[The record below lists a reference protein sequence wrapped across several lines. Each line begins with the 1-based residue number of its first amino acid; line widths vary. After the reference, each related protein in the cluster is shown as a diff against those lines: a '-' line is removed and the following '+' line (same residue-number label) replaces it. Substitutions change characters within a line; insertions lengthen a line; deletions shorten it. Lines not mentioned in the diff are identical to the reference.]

1 MLNVRGCN
9 VLNAS
14 ITQPGECEDWV
25 ASVNVYGI
33 RLLKR
38 WVQYRAQAYAK
49 KEKAHKHIHIHMS
62 AHEQANT
69 LSTYQ

>member
-1 MLNVRGCN
+1 
-9 VLNAS
+9 
-14 ITQPGECEDWV
+14 V